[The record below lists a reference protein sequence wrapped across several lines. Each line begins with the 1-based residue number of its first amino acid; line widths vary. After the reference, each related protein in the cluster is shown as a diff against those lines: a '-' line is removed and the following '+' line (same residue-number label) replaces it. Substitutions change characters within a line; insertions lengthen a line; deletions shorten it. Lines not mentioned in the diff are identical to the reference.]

1 MANAGPIFTNVVGRF
16 GKFRKRRPISSIT
29 SSIGKRF
36 GDTIGVH
43 WHSAALES
51 PSQNVKH
58 VVDHFPAEM
67 WWHVSISEWKEQ
79 HVAAG

>member
-1 MANAGPIFTNVVGRF
+1 
-16 GKFRKRRPISSIT
+16 
-29 SSIGKRF
+29 
-36 GDTIGVH
+36 
-43 WHSAALES
+43 
-51 PSQNVKH
+51 VKH